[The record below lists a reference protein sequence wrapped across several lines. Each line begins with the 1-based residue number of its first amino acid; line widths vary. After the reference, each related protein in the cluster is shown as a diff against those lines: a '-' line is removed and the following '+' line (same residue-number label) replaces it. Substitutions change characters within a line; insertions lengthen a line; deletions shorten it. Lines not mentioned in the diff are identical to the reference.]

1 MRPRSFCM
9 RKDTIPDTETS
20 HFFLGRFR
28 TERHFSKFLKE
39 DYSRDDDDTPLSAF
53 YGSQGET
60 FCDHDFLEHGFRD
73 KGSTLQEFFAPY
85 SYAEHWA
92 KELAKRAGEAGLDD
106 ANALIFISKAEIKKP
121 RSVKGDRFALIY
133 LGVIKYPI

>member
-1 MRPRSFCM
+1 MS
-9 RKDTIPDTETS
+9 KKISIPDSETS
-20 HFFLGRFR
+20 HFFLGRFKS
-28 TERHFSKFLKE
+28 ERLFGKFLKE
-39 DYSRDDDDTPLSAF
+39 DYSQEDDDAPLSLF

-73 KGSTLQEFFAPY
+73 KKMTLEKFLAQF

-92 KELAKRAGEAGLDD
+92 EELARRAAEAGLDD

-121 RSVKGDRFALIY
+121 QSVNGDGFTLTY
-133 LGVIKYPI
+133 LGEIQYPI